1 MIPNLGVF
9 VYWWNFAVRKI
20 RGYWFQICQNNLQLL
35 APKYSNQAFLVP
47 NLKIFLFA
55 LNFGAASKYDN
66 NISKFQPQIGLVGS
80 KSKNIYVLCK
90 TLQQG
95 KFEVADFKYDN
106 CLSKLLPKTHK

>member
-1 MIPNLGVF
+1 M
-9 VYWWNFAVRKI
+9 
-20 RGYWFQICQNNLQLL
+20 
-35 APKYSNQAFLVP
+35 YSNQAFLVP

-55 LNFGAASKYDN
+55 LNFGAAFKYDN

-80 KSKNIYVLCK
+80 KSKNIYFLCK